1 MDSVLTVVVVGGRSK
16 SIVRLSML
24 FDFID
29 ERVIGS
35 VRIILCDDVLFDI
48 ESADIQRTA
57 VGGGI

>member
-1 MDSVLTVVVVGGRSK
+1 
-16 SIVRLSML
+16 ML